1 MKSRFDRWW
10 NFFAALILG
19 ALFLMTALKIQSTEW
34 TDDLHIINWLTFF
47 GFLLGL
53 GLGYSVFRR
62 FILGLFFFLF
72 SVLIVPY
79 SIATTYESGIIWL
92 TRYESIYGRISF
104 SFGQL
109 LSNTRL
115 EDPILFFTFLSI
127 LVWFTSI
134 FGGFQFTR
142 KSQPWFP
149 ILISGVTIF
158 ASEFYDQSGSSTYS
172 AFFIFFVL
180 LFLAQTFFLESNR
193 NWRNKGIPVDFE
205 TESLIR
211 RTAIFVSLIIVF
223 FAWNVTTIASAF
235 QKGSVQQKQV
245 TGIIVEIQNQ
255 FSKLTAPL
263 QGTAYLQSEFY
274 GDSVN
279 LGTGTNLSDEV
290 VFEIKVNDDKPP
302 GTKYYWR
309 ARSYDQFLDEVWT
322 SSVDSSQLV
331 EANTDLQ
338 FFNANLTYPLRT
350 FSIQTKTNLG
360 LLYTPSN
367 PRNVNRPVKA
377 FLTTLPED
385 QADIIALALEQ
396 IAFSGETYE
405 ITSLVLN
412 PTISQL
418 RKTSEDYPEWVTDL
432 YLQLPQN
439 FSEKISDVALE
450 ITQDYKNPFDKTLAI
465 TKYLRSTI
473 KYNEQI
479 PEPPEGSDLIEWFLF
494 ELQEGFCNYYA
505 TAEVLMLRSI
515 GIPARIVFGYA
526 QGESQN
532 EEETHFIVSR
542 EQSHAWPEVYFEGIG
557 WIEFEPTTIQPS
569 IDRLLGETSSSNNN
583 DSFFLDPNRLDIPV
597 MDGGESFGVGG
608 NIDDV
613 ILSSEVPSEI
623 PVETPAINFIPLL
636 IFGILIFI
644 SLIFLVRS
652 KKSNL
657 KPAPVVFETFL
668 VDRGWKVP
676 VWLKRWAEYSKTSS
690 EAKAFKRIL
699 WSLFIFNQ
707 EIPISYTPAELV
719 QEFKSLFPEMAIKAD
734 EMLIEYQKAIYS
746 PHPIDLKL
754 IQDNANQII
763 KYSIN
768 KKLRRFLPFKKRY
781 S

>member
-10 NFFAALILG
+10 NIFAAFMLG
-19 ALFLMTALKIQSTEW
+19 ALFLMTSLKIQSTEW
-34 TDDLHIINWLTFF
+34 TDDLHIINWLTFI

-62 FILGLFFFLF
+62 YILGLFFFLF

-79 SIATTYESGIIWL
+79 SIATTYESGIIWI
-92 TRYESIYGRISF
+92 TRYESIYRRISF
-104 SFGQL
+104 SIGQL
-109 LSNTRL
+109 VSNTRL

-127 LVWFTSI
+127 LVWFTSL

-158 ASEFYDQSGSSTYS
+158 ASEFYDQSGSSTYT

-211 RTAIFVSLIIVF
+211 RTAIFVSLFIVF
-223 FAWNVTTIASAF
+223 FAWNVTIIASAF
-235 QKGSVQQKQV
+235 QKESVQQKKV
-245 TGIIVEIQNQ
+245 AGIIVEIQNQ

-279 LGTGTNLSDEV
+279 LGTGSNLSDEV

-309 ARSYDQFLDEVWT
+309 ARSYDQFLDGIWT
-322 SSVDSSQLV
+322 SSVDSSQMV

-338 FFNANLTYPLRT
+338 FFNENLNYPLRT

-367 PRNVNRPVKA
+367 PRSANRPVKA
-377 FLTTLPED
+377 FLTILPED
-385 QADIIALALEQ
+385 QADIIALALEE

-405 ITSLVLN
+405 ITNRVLN

-418 RKTSEDYPEWVTDL
+418 RKTSEEYPGWVTDL
-432 YLQLPQN
+432 YLQLPQD
-439 FSEKISDVALE
+439 FSEKISDLALE
-450 ITQDYKNPFDKTLAI
+450 ITQEYTNPFDKTIAI
-465 TKYLRSTI
+465 TRYLRTTI
-473 KYNEQI
+473 NYNEQI
-479 PEPPEGSDLIEWFLF
+479 PDPPEESDLIEWFLF
-494 ELQEGFCNYYA
+494 EHKEGFCNYYA

-526 QGESQN
+526 QGEPQN
-532 EEETHFIVSR
+532 EEETNFIVRR

-597 MDGGESFGVGG
+597 MDGGESVGVGG
-608 NIDDV
+608 NIDGIALPTE
-613 ILSSEVPSEI
+613 ILPKI
-623 PVETPAINFIPLL
+623 PVETPATTFIPFL
-636 IFGILIFI
+636 IIGLLIFI
-644 SLIFLVRS
+644 SLFIFARS

-657 KPAPVVFETFL
+657 TQAPVVIETFL

-676 VWLKRWAEYSKTSS
+676 VWLKRWAEYSITSS
-690 EAKAFKRIL
+690 EAKAFKRIK

-719 QEFKSLFPEMAIKAD
+719 SEYKSLFPEMAIKAD

-754 IQDNANQII
+754 IQDNANQIF

-768 KKLRRFLPFKKRY
+768 KKLRNYLLFNKRY

>member
-10 NFFAALILG
+10 NIFAAFMLG
-19 ALFLMTALKIQSTEW
+19 ALFLMTSLKIQSTEW
-34 TDDLHIINWLTFF
+34 TDDLHIINWLTFI

-62 FILGLFFFLF
+62 YILGLFFFLF

-79 SIATTYESGIIWL
+79 SIATTYESGIIWI
-92 TRYESIYGRISF
+92 TRYESIYRRISF
-104 SFGQL
+104 SIGQL
-109 LSNTRL
+109 VSNTRL

-127 LVWFTSI
+127 LVWFTSL

-158 ASEFYDQSGSSTYS
+158 ASEFYDQSGSSTYT

-211 RTAIFVSLIIVF
+211 RTAIFVSLFIVF
-223 FAWNVTTIASAF
+223 FAWNVTIIASAF
-235 QKGSVQQKQV
+235 QKESVQQKKV
-245 TGIIVEIQNQ
+245 AGIIVEIQNQ

-279 LGTGTNLSDEV
+279 LGTGSNLSDEV

-309 ARSYDQFLDEVWT
+309 ARSYDQFLDGIWT
-322 SSVDSSQLV
+322 SSVDSSQMV

-338 FFNANLTYPLRT
+338 FFNENLNYPLRT

-367 PRNVNRPVKA
+367 PRSANRPVKA
-377 FLTTLPED
+377 FLTILPED
-385 QADIIALALEQ
+385 QADIIALALEE

-405 ITSLVLN
+405 ITNRVLN

-418 RKTSEDYPEWVTDL
+418 RKTSEEYPGWVTDL
-432 YLQLPQN
+432 YLQLPQD
-439 FSEKISDVALE
+439 FSEKISDLALE
-450 ITQDYKNPFDKTLAI
+450 ITQEYTNPFDKTIAI
-465 TKYLRSTI
+465 TRYLRTTI
-473 KYNEQI
+473 NYNEQI
-479 PEPPEGSDLIEWFLF
+479 PDPPEESDLIEWFLF
-494 ELQEGFCNYYA
+494 EHKEGFCNYYA

-526 QGESQN
+526 QGEPQN
-532 EEETHFIVSR
+532 EEETNFIVRR

-597 MDGGESFGVGG
+597 MDGGESVGVGG
-608 NIDDV
+608 NIDG
-613 ILSSEVPSEI
+613 IALPTEVLPKI
-623 PVETPAINFIPLL
+623 PVETPATTFIPFLIIGLL
-636 IFGILIFI
+636 IFINLFIFA
-644 SLIFLVRS
+644 RS

-657 KPAPVVFETFL
+657 KQAPVVIETFL

-690 EAKAFKRIL
+690 EAKAFKRIK

-719 QEFKSLFPEMAIKAD
+719 SEYKSLFPEMAIKAD
-734 EMLIEYQKAIYS
+734 EILIEYQKAIYS
-746 PHPIDLKL
+746 PHPVDLKL
-754 IQDNANQII
+754 IQENANLIF
-763 KYSIN
+763 KYSIYQ
-768 KKLRRFLPFKKRY
+768 KIKELFTVQ
-781 S
+781 